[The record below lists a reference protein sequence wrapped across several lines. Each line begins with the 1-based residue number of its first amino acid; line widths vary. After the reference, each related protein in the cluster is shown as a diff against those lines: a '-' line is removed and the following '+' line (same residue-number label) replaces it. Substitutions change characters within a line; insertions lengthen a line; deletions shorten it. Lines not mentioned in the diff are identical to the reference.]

1 MKHAVFSVKK
11 AYSCDVLVVGGGVAG
26 IAAARMLRERPAVD
40 FPNNTAIGALAHY
53 ISNESIADFQPMN
66 VNFGIFSQDKITAKK
81 KKDRRA
87 MMSQL
92 AQEEIKDIAAQ
103 IFAAEKD

>member
-1 MKHAVFSVKK
+1 
-11 AYSCDVLVVGGGVAG
+11 
-26 IAAARMLRERPAVD
+26 
-40 FPNNTAIGALAHY
+40 
-53 ISNESIADFQPMN
+53 MN